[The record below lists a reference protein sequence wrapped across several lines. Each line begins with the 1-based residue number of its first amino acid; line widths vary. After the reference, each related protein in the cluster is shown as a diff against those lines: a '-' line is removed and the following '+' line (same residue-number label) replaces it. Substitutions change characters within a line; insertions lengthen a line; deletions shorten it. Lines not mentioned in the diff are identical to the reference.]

1 MEEKRKILAVI
12 PARGGS
18 KGIIR
23 KNIKEFIGKPLICW
37 TIDAARTVLEDSYIC
52 VSTDDESIIE
62 TVESY
67 SLKVPFRRP
76 NSLATDTSSTNDVI
90 VHAINYYKE
99 IGRDFDW
106 VLLLQPTS
114 PLRNGKHLKD
124 VLELCSDTVDMI
136 VSVKSS
142 HAATVLC
149 QENREGY
156 LRLSINEDGSRRQ
169 NMPPYYE
176 YNGAIYLINVK
187 ALLDNGIHG
196 IKRIKKYV
204 MNSIESIDID
214 DICDLELAEFYKI
227 KYNL

>member
-23 KNIKEFIGKPLICW
+23 KNIKEFVGKPLICW
-37 TIDAARTVLEDSYIC
+37 TIDAARAVLEDSNIC

-67 SLKVPFRRP
+67 GLKVPFKRP

-114 PLRNGKHLKD
+114 PLRNGKHLKG
-124 VLELCSDTVDMI
+124 VLELCNDNVDMI

-149 QENREGY
+149 QENIEGY

-169 NMPPYYE
+169 NIPPYYE

-214 DICDLELAEFYKI
+214 DIYDLELAEFYKM